1 MVQALL
7 RGCLELITQ
16 ATCPLCGRP
25 AEPDRW
31 RGRVQAAQPQPCQI
45 CLQSLD
51 LDTQAG
57 LCGLEPMPW
66 WALGFYQG
74 ALRSLL
80 LRQRRKPSNQAIP
93 CLASSLAATLPA
105 TLRELSVVA
114 IPSWKQRANPLPL
127 LICQG
132 LGLPR
137 LAPLER
143 SRATLGQHHLNRR
156 LRSLN
161 QEGAFRIVPDGVS
174 RSRRSRQGLLLVD
187 DILTTGATSMAA
199 AAALEEA
206 GYTVMGLL
214 CLARTPAPG
223 RDLRSCSAAKRP
235 AGIAQLVEQATEN
248 RRVPSSNLG
257 PGTHF

>member
-1 MVQALL
+1 MLRDLL

-25 AEPDRW
+25 AESAGG
-31 RGRVQAAQPQPCQI
+31 RGRDQPQPCQD
-45 CLQSLD
+45 CRQSLD
-51 LDTQAG
+51 LETQAG

-66 WALGFYQG
+66 WALGLYQG

-80 LRQRRKPSNQAIP
+80 LRQRREPSSQAIP
-93 CLASSLAATLPA
+93 CLGRSLAATLPA
-105 TLRELSVVA
+105 PLRELSVVA
-114 IPSWKQRANPLPL
+114 IPSWKRRANPLPK

-132 LGLPR
+132 MGLPR
-137 LAPLER
+137 LALLER

-156 LRSLN
+156 LRALN
-161 QEGAFRIVPDGVS
+161 QEGAFRVVPDGVS
-174 RSRRSRQGLLLVD
+174 RSRRSRRGLLLVD
-187 DILTTGATSMAA
+187 DILTTGATAMAA
-199 AAALEEA
+199 AAALEDA
-206 GYTVMGLL
+206 GYPVLGLL

-223 RDLRSCSAAKRP
+223 RDLRSCGAAERP

-257 PGTHF
+257 PGILS